1 MKKLI
6 FKVMVAMMVA
16 VIAVVMVACG
26 NSKSEGSVDDS
37 TVVEDVVVGDL
48 DTAKVDKLP
57 KVIDLYA
64 TWCGPCK
71 MIAPIIEELKGE
83 YAGVVEFE
91 KVDVD
96 ENLAIAE
103 QYEVQSIPTLIFMKP
118 DGSYEKREGFMD
130 KEAIKVEIA
139 KMIE

>member
-1 MKKLI
+1 MSIKLNSEN
-6 FKVMVAMMVA
+6 FDS
-16 VIAVVMVACG
+16 VVL
-26 NSKSEGSVDDS
+26 KSDKPVLVDFW
-37 TVVEDVVVGDL
+37 
-48 DTAKVDKLP
+48 
-57 KVIDLYA
+57 A